1 MVNGLIRWKEY
12 FGKDKDKYVLIGGA
26 ACNLLEEELEM
37 NPRATKDLD
46 LVLVV
51 EALTPDFGMRLWNF
65 IKDGN
70 YESRSRGEN
79 EHLHEYYRFMNPQDK
94 SYPKQIELFARNTG
108 KLNLPTDAH
117 IEPISMGEDLS
128 SLSAILMDDDY
139 YSFTINHCQDIDEIH
154 IASPEALICLKAKA
168 YIEMLDRKAQGE
180 QIDSRDM
187 EKHKKDIFR
196 LIAMIPQ
203 NAHFEL
209 PEKLRHDIEMFC
221 ERVGEL
227 PNQDFFKSS
236 GLHGLVASELMELL
250 HSAFIGPSSS

>member
-1 MVNGLIRWKEY
+1 MVNGLNRWREY
-12 FGKDKDKYVLIGGA
+12 FSEDKDKYVLIGGA
-26 ACNLLEEELEM
+26 ACNLLEEELDM

-51 EALTPDFGMRLWNF
+51 EALTPGFGMRLWDF

-70 YESRSRGEN
+70 YESRTRGEN
-79 EHLHEYYRFMNPQDK
+79 EHKHEYFRFMNPQDK

-108 KLNLPTDAH
+108 ILNLPEDAH
-117 IEPISMGEDLS
+117 IEPISIGEDLS

-139 YSFTINHCQDIDEIH
+139 YSFTIGHSRIIEEIH

-168 YIEMLDRKAQGE
+168 YTEMLTRKDNGE
-180 QIDSRDM
+180 QVDSRDI

-196 LIAMIPQ
+196 LIAMLPQ
-203 NAHFEL
+203 NAHFNL
-209 PEKLRHDIEMFC
+209 PTKLRQVIVLFIQ
-221 ERVGEL
+221 RVGEL

-236 GLHGLVASELMELL
+236 GLRGLDATLLMDLL
-250 HSAFIGPSSS
+250 KKAFVD

>member
-12 FGKDKDKYVLIGGA
+12 FGDYKDKYVLIGGA

-51 EALTPDFGMRLWNF
+51 EALTPDFGMRLWDF

-79 EHLHEYYRFMNPQDK
+79 EHRHEYYRFMNPQDK

-108 KLNLPTDAH
+108 ILNLPADAH
-117 IEPISMGEDLS
+117 IEPISIGEDLS

-139 YSFTINHCQDIDEIH
+139 YSFTIEHSRDIDEIH

-168 YIEMLDRKAQGE
+168 YTEMLDRREHGE
-180 QIDSRDM
+180 QVDGRDI

-203 NAHFEL
+203 NAHFRL
-209 PEKLRHDIEMFC
+209 PGKLRQDIKQFC

-227 PNQDFFKSS
+227 PNQDFFKRS
-236 GLHGLVASELMELL
+236 GLRGLDATQLMELL
-250 HSAFIGPSSS
+250 HRAFVE